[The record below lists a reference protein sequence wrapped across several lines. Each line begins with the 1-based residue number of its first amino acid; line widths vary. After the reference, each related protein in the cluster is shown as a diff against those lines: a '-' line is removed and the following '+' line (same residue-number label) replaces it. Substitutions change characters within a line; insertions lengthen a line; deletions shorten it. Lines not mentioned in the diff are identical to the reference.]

1 MAASLAAEQAL
12 EHRLRQLW
20 HGISCPSANG
30 NLPGLGVKPM
40 PPALAGRV
48 PMTGP
53 PGKSPLSVLLAAIS
67 LVASTVPGTQEE
79 LRNVC

>member
-1 MAASLAAEQAL
+1 
-12 EHRLRQLW
+12 
-20 HGISCPSANG
+20 
-30 NLPGLGVKPM
+30 M

-79 LRNVC
+79 LKNVC